1 MSTLKPNPSLNPN
14 PNPNP
19 NPNKDLLRLLTCGS
33 VDDGKSTLLGRMLYE
48 TGQLPEDTLERLRE
62 DSKIHGTVN
71 GDFDPA
77 LVTDGL
83 QAEREQGITI
93 DVAYRYFS
101 TDKRAFI
108 LADTPGHVQYT
119 RNMATGASTASLAII
134 LIDARTGLTE
144 QTKRHT
150 FLVSQLGIK
159 HVVVAINKM
168 DLVEYSQDTYET
180 IRKDYLQFASK
191 LQIDDLHC
199 IPMSAL
205 KGDNVVAQSAAMPWY
220 KGTTLLNHLETVHIA
235 SDRNLIDFRFP
246 VQLVNR
252 PHLDYRGYAG
262 TVASGSVRV
271 GDEVTVLPSKKVTKI
286 ASIDTY
292 DGQLQQAMAGQAV
305 TLTLEDE
312 VDVSRGDMIVP
323 TKNVPHIDTHV
334 DAMVVWMTDQPLLPN
349 KEYII
354 KCGTREVKAHIDT
367 IQYKINMTTLRRESV
382 PQFELNDIG
391 RCQLKTVEPLV
402 FDAYSHN
409 RATGAF
415 IIIDPDTFSTVAAGM
430 VLDRQTLEQTM
441 QDNSAHLIV
450 NGRNELTLD
459 PTDSIEDALKK
470 VEVVLRQMGLQERQ

>member
-1 MSTLKPNPSLNPN
+1 MTNNPN

-33 VDDGKSTLLGRMLYE
+33 VDDGKSTLIGRMLYE
-48 TGQLPEDTLERLRE
+48 TGQLPEDTLAQLRE
-62 DSKIHGTVN
+62 DSKVHGTVG

-168 DLVEYSQDTYET
+168 DLADYSQDTYES
-180 IRKDYLQFASK
+180 IRKDYISFASK

-199 IPMSAL
+199 IPISAL

-235 SDRNLIDFRFP
+235 SDRNVIDFRFP

-271 GDEVTVLPSKKVTKI
+271 GDEVTVLPSKKVTKV

-292 DGQLQQAMAGQAV
+292 NGQLQQAFAGQAV

-323 TKNVPHIDTHV
+323 TKNVPNIDTYL
-334 DAMVVWMTDQPLLPN
+334 DAMLVWMSDQPLLPN
-349 KEYII
+349 KEYLL
-354 KCGTREVKAHIDT
+354 KCGTKEVKARVDT
-367 IQYKINMTTLRRESV
+367 IQYKINMSTLRRESV
-382 PQFELNDIG
+382 PQFTLNDIG
-391 RCQLKTVEPLV
+391 RCQLKTVEPVV

-415 IIIDPDTFSTVAAGM
+415 ILIDPENYNTLAAGM
-430 VLDRQTLEQTM
+430 VLDRQTLEQATHD
-441 QDNSAHLIV
+441 QAAHLIV
-450 NGRNELTLD
+450 NGRNELTIS
-459 PTDSIEDALKK
+459 PSDSLESALSK
-470 VEVVLRQMGLQERQ
+470 VEEILRQMGVQEH